1 MGRRRASIRSHQ
13 KGFSLIE
20 MLAVV
25 FVVVLLTSLI
35 SLNVGSGSSEI
46 NRENQVREVA
56 ALLGYALTESELSGT
71 DHGLLI
77 HQLDGFDEGSY
88 RGLWL
93 RRYDQGWA
101 EPLSLNNAFE
111 DLAFESGIE
120 LELRLDEQPPVD
132 FEVLEEDA
140 NPPPQIILFAGGE
153 VTPGEL
159 DWIDERSGDLL
170 YTLRW
175 DLFGRMTFMPKGIEP
190 DDVFED

>member
-1 MGRRRASIRSHQ
+1 MRQHQ
-13 KGFSLIE
+13 AGFSLIE

-25 FVVVLLTSLI
+25 FVVVLLTSLV

-46 NRENQVREVA
+46 TRENKVRNVA
-56 ALLGYALTESELSGT
+56 ALLGYALTEAELSGT

-77 HQLDGFDEGSY
+77 HQLDGFDDAYG
-88 RGLWL
+88 GLWL

-101 EPLSLNNAFE
+101 EPLSMNNAFE
-111 DLAFESGIE
+111 DLVFESGIE
-120 LELRLDEQPPVD
+120 LELRLEEQPPVD
-132 FEVLEEDA
+132 FDILEEDA

-190 DDVFED
+190 DDAFEE

>member
-1 MGRRRASIRSHQ
+1 MRRYQ

-25 FVVVLLTSLI
+25 FVIVLLTSLV
-35 SLNVGSGSSEI
+35 SLNVGSGSADI
-46 NRENQVREVA
+46 NRENQVRDVA
-56 ALLGYALTESELSGT
+56 AMLGYALTEAELSGT

-77 HQLDGFDEGSY
+77 HQLDGFDDGSY
-88 RGLWL
+88 GGLWL

-101 EPLSLNNAFE
+101 EPLSLNTAFE
-111 DLAFESGIE
+111 DLVFETGIE
-120 LELRLDEQPPVD
+120 LELRLEEQPPID
-132 FEVLEEDA
+132 FDVLEEDA
-140 NPPPQIILFAGGE
+140 NSPPQIILFAGGE